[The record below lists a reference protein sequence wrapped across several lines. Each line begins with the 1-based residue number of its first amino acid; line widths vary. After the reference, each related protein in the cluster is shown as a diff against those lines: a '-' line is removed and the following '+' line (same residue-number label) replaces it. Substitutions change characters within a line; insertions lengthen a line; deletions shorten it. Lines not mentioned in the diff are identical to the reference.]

1 VTFLGD
7 ILSIC
12 VHRYRWGGQC
22 RRRLPVL

>member
-12 VHRYRWGGQC
+12 VHRYRGWGQC